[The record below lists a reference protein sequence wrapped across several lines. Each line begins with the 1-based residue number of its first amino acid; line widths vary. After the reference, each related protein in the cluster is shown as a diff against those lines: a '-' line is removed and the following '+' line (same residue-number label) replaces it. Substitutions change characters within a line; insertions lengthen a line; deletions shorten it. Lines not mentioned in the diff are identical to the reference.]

1 MPLYPLF
8 PVLSKNYFNNQWK
21 TCKIVSLRHLHS
33 TIFAT
38 ILMFNIVSPMHK
50 MSGLNFFSCFSS
62 VWKNSLNLIL
72 LEEMVKRVNE
82 SLTATFFWQD
92 RLAKV
97 ITPQLLKISKTFAYK
112 RCLDILTSILAPFF
126 SSILS
131 ARCTKCHFQF
141 LFLFLFCVKK

>member
-1 MPLYPLF
+1 MQDSQSPASAWYNF
-8 PVLSKNYFNNQWK
+8 CYYFNVQYCQPNAK
-21 TCKIVSLRHLHS
+21 NVGH
-33 TIFAT
+33 
-38 ILMFNIVSPMHK
+38 
-50 MSGLNFFSCFSS
+50 NFFSCFSS
-62 VWKNSLNLIL
+62 VWKNSLKLIL

-97 ITPQLLKISKTFAYK
+97 ITHQLLKISKTFAYK
-112 RCLDILTSILAPFF
+112 RRLDIVTTILATFF

-141 LFLFLFCVKK
+141 LFLFFFCVKKYRTSYLSTTKTHAFKN